1 MPNMSSLD
9 WDEHWETEKEPEKAR
24 EFAEKMAERLR
35 LFMKGK
41 QFESVA
47 DFGCGPATTLF
58 ALARTF
64 PHIDF
69 HGFDVADSIIG
80 KNIEKA
86 REIGLKN
93 LFFDLDSLPDLKT
106 SKKFDLVTCFSTLHY
121 IERIELA
128 IQGLYELVN
137 AKGYLIFNYPNIHT
151 KTTYLNDIK
160 PDDEYMKRRFALLL
174 AGKNLISQRR
184 IAEILSHRPKKF
196 YSSIKSNIYVMIHK
210 A

>member
-1 MPNMSSLD
+1 MSSLD

-128 IQGLYELVN
+128 IQGLYV
-137 AKGYLIFNYPNIHT
+137 HT